1 MELLTEKERE
11 SVEEIELIVY
21 NQFKSKDISFSRCKY
36 KSDIDNV
43 YKDCY
48 RIRLDWVSDDL
59 EYFEEERCFK
69 VTSSE
74 EAFTKFGE
82 MLHKV
87 WATGS
92 LF

>member
-1 MELLTEKERE
+1 MELLSEKERE
-11 SVEEIELIVY
+11 SVKEIEPIVFD
-21 NQFKSKDISFSRCKY
+21 QVKSKDISFSRCEY

-43 YKDCY
+43 YKECY

-59 EYFEEERCFK
+59 EYFEEEYCFK
-69 VTSSE
+69 ITFSK

-82 MLHKV
+82 MLYKV

-92 LF
+92 LL